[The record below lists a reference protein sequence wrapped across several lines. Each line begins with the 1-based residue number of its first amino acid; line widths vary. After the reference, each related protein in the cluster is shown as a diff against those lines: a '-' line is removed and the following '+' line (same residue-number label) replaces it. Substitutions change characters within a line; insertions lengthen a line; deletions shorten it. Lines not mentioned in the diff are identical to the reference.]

1 MNRNL
6 ATLMINSEYKIRR
19 GESDKEFWR
28 KDPFQ
33 IDEAKINDAL
43 EEYWNN
49 VKKRRKE
56 YG

>member
-33 IDEAKINDAL
+33 IDEGKINDAL